1 MQSTAYGRG
10 TSASA
15 QRAPATRAKPAAA
28 HGNEDKPME
37 TDDLA
42 ALLRRDSEGV
52 SQRISDL
59 DAHLGERM
67 DLVDKRI
74 DDVGTH
80 LGERIVDNNKR
91 LDDLRTRL
99 GERIDDTNRRIDDLG
114 AHLGERIV
122 DTNAR
127 LDRFDKRF
135 EQVDK
140 RFEQV
145 DKRFDELVAHLRA
158 FEQRLFDHVQ
168 SVQTELG
175 RRIDAVQQFR
185 LQGVALVVALTATSA
200 IVGTFALQLL
210 TAF

>member
-1 MQSTAYGRG
+1 
-10 TSASA
+10 
-15 QRAPATRAKPAAA
+15 
-28 HGNEDKPME
+28 ME
-37 TDDLA
+37 TDELA
-42 ALLRRDSEGV
+42 ALLRRDREAAN
-52 SQRISDL
+52 QRISDL
-59 DAHLGERM
+59 DAHLGERI
-67 DLVDKRI
+67 DHVDKRI
-74 DDVGTH
+74 DD
-80 LGERIVDNNKR
+80 LG
-91 LDDLRTRL
+91 TRL
-99 GERIDDTNRRIDDLG
+99 GERIDDTNKRIEDLN
-114 AHLGERIV
+114 AHVGERMD

-145 DKRFDELVAHLRA
+145 DKRFDELASYLRA

-200 IVGTFALQLL
+200 IVGTFALQLFG
-210 TAF
+210 TF